1 MTDQAFEPERGA
13 FAGENA
19 GTAPGTRLA
28 IVRHGEAVCNVE
40 DFIGGHEGC
49 RGLTKRGV
57 RQAEVLAERLR
68 RTGELADAVALW
80 TSMLPRAIETAEII
94 APSLGAPVVRRSCGL
109 CERHPGEADGLTWAE
124 YEARYLRVSLPGDDP
139 ELPLS
144 PGGESW
150 IDFIDRASASLTA
163 LAAAHPGQLLVV
175 VAHGGVI
182 DASVIRFLGLPDHGE
197 AVRLHPDHTSIT
209 EWEHTG
215 SRWRFARYNDAAHLA
230 GPDAEE
236 LRTPVPDWVGRD
248 LPD

>member
-1 MTDQAFEPERGA
+1 MTDQAFEPDLGA
-13 FAGENA
+13 FVQEKA

-57 RQAEVLAERLR
+57 RQAEALAERLR
-68 RTGELADAVALW
+68 RTGELAGAAALW
-80 TSMLPRAIETAEII
+80 TSVLPRAVETAEII
-94 APSLGAPVVRRSCGL
+94 APSLRDLPVQRSCGL

-124 YEARYLRVSLPGDDP
+124 YERRYLRISLPGDDP

-150 IDFIDRASASLTA
+150 IDFVDRASASLAA
-163 LAAAHPGQLLVV
+163 LAADHPGQLLVV

-197 AVRLHPDHTSIT
+197 NVRLHPDHTSIT

-215 SRWRFARYNDAAHLA
+215 TRWRFARYNDAAHLG
-230 GPDAEE
+230 GPEVEE
-236 LRTPVPDWVGRD
+236 LRSPAPGWVGRD
-248 LPD
+248 QPD